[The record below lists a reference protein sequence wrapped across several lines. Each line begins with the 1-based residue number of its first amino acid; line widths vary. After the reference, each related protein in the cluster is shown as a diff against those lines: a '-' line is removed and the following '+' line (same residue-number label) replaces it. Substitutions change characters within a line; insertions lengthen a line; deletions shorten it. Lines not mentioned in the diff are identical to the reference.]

1 VIENIYL
8 DINLELF
15 TNILMNKIERIVEI
29 NGNKYRLNKIVDKT
43 ATDIHHI
50 LWQKYKHIYNVNAE
64 ENKVRILRKDHI
76 DYNNFVKDKQN
87 PREALQKMYEMCKQV
102 LTPWV
107 KDVLET
113 VLYKTDDE
121 LFYIPEVLKNG
132 KHKRK
137 KREENM

>member
-1 VIENIYL
+1 
-8 DINLELF
+8 
-15 TNILMNKIERIVEI
+15 MNKIERVVEI
-29 NGNKYRLNKIVDKT
+29 NGTKYRLNKIVDKT

-50 LWQKYKHIYNVNAE
+50 LWQRYKNIYNVNVE
-64 ENKVRILRKDHI
+64 ENKMRILRKDHI

-107 KDVLET
+107 KDILET

-137 KREENM
+137 KREEDL